1 VSYADWKSG
10 KLLNALLH
18 PHKWVQPP
26 PPTGSFDPAL
36 DAQRRAA
43 GRGLRDTIADTD
55 TANTRDTVD
64 YGLGRDDIFRAQ
76 ARGLADLTT
85 GRDRGISDVDRGL
98 SVLQRGYQTLAGQQR
113 QQFQAHGLAYGGA
126 SLQAAAKRYANRAFD
141 QQPLEVARARIG
153 EDFTRQSGRLEEDTG
168 LQLGKLALDLAPP
181 DASNPLGGRRFQ
193 DRTTALT
200 RARREDTNFGLDIG
214 AEKMFQAT
222 QSGWVP
228 PKPPREFPRGG
239 NPPPPRPSFPRGT
252 RGRRGRRPN
261 TNVGSGRLY

>member
-10 KLLNALLH
+10 KLLHSLLH

-43 GRGLRDTIADTD
+43 GRGLRDTITD
-55 TANTRDTVD
+55 TNTANLRDTVD
-64 YGLGRDDIFRAQ
+64 YGLGRDEIARSQ
-76 ARGLADLTT
+76 TRGLEDLTT
-85 GRDRGISDVDRGL
+85 GRDQRLGDVDRGL
-98 SVLQRGYQTLAGQQR
+98 AVLHRGYQTLASQQR
-113 QQFQAHGLAYGGA
+113 QEFQAHGLGYGGA
-126 SLQAAAKRYANRAFD
+126 ALQAAAKRQANEAFD
-141 QQPLEVARARIG
+141 QQPLDVARTRIG
-153 EDFTRQSGRLEEDTG
+153 EDFARQSGRLGEDTS
-168 LQLGKLALDLAPP
+168 LAYGKLALDLAPP

-200 RARREDTNFGLDIG
+200 RARREDTSFGLDTA

-228 PKPPREFPRGG
+228 PRPPREFPRGG
-239 NPPPPRPSFPRGT
+239 NPPPPRPPFPRGT